1 MLCVEVNPAL
11 SSWYPSAFC
20 TSSGYFTEN
29 PTPAHETFYLHLE
42 KERIQDFYCYMH
54 NEQLLAI
61 MSQLQPKCKKA
72 IV

>member
-11 SSWYPSAFC
+11 SRWYPSAFC
-20 TSSGYFTEN
+20 TSSGSFTEN

-42 KERIQDFYCYMH
+42 KERIQDFYCYMQ
-54 NEQLLAI
+54 NEQPLAI